1 MAKSINRLLA
11 ELVEADGDIATDKLD
26 NAPQGLDSA
35 QVTTIATDASINV
48 YTGLD
53 SLPTSNLT
61 AGDQAFVES
70 NQRLY
75 ISNGSGWYNV
85 ALVNATPTL
94 TLSPSGAISLNADT
108 LTATVTITA
117 TDSDNPES
125 ILTYSVESDGN
136 MVGTGTTVSQDS
148 SVFTITALSEDSGA
162 TAGSFTLTFKASD
175 GINFGTD
182 NTAFT
187 LTFDNYIDSSSTTV
201 YMMKALDSG
210 YDNTTITYADSSG
223 TSNDFSGGS
232 AIRVNT
238 SFSPYRDAGY
248 AAYFDNI
255 TYTSD
260 WLEVDHDDG
269 LSVEDSDFTIEGWF
283 YMESWAT
290 NVSVFGKWHQ
300 GSIANRNEW
309 LLYYNGGL
317 KFLYSKDGQNTAN
330 TINGGTPSLRE
341 WHHFAITRTGG
352 TITYW
357 LDGTSVGTQAETGS
371 IFKATATPVRVGRFN
386 SGGGFNGYAFDYRI
400 VKGTA
405 LYTSAFT
412 PPTRRLTAVTGTQL
426 LFLRKGHF
434 GNADESGNDH
444 VIERNADIQVRP
456 FTPYDY
462 QPWVADNNIG
472 SVYCEVQGYLNQSP
486 YADLVTLGSN
496 NFTIEGWVWLQ
507 SLANYRAFITTRSST
522 SVYGQ
527 LHSGF
532 DGNGNAYLYCSTD
545 GSSWAVSKS
554 TTTEKMKERTWNHVA
569 YVRNGTAV
577 SIYINGI
584 GEGAGSVSGSLQSP
598 SLFRI
603 GAEGGGSAEDADV
616 FFSDVRIQV
625 GTAEYTADFNPP
637 AAPLSLTNDT
647 TFLMQN
653 KNVKM
658 YDAASGN
665 GIYIDASA
673 GANSYETTTDVRKF
687 TGSSAIRGLGVSS
700 HQGLMIAEGNWAE
713 DRFNFG
719 PNDKYTIEGW
729 VYLTDHGNQVWYGA
743 GGQTASWNTTSGLH
757 QMIFISSNTIYYQYN
772 KGGNGVQSLNAG
784 AAATYMATGSWH
796 HIAATHDGTTH
807 RIFINGTSRATSTQD
822 IAAISSPS
830 PFRVRHGHPTNT
842 GYEFDGYM
850 QGWRVKKGQCLYTSN
865 FTPSTTEFEL

>member
-1 MAKSINRLLA
+1 MAKSINRLMA

-94 TLSPSGAISLNADT
+94 TLDPSGAISLNADT

-125 ILTYSVESDGN
+125 ILTFSVESDGN

-182 NTAFT
+182 TTAFT
-187 LTFDNYIDSSSTTV
+187 LSFSNYIDSSSTTV

-210 YDNTTITYADSSG
+210 YDNTTITYLDSAEASQ
-223 TSNDFSGGS
+223 TFSS
-232 AIRVNT
+232 QNQVAST

-248 AAYFDNI
+248 SAYFDNT
-255 TYTSD
+255 TYNAD
-260 WLEVDHDDG
+260 WLEVAHDDG

-283 YMESWAT
+283 YMESWPSNAA
-290 NVSVFGKWHQ
+290 VFGKWHQ

-309 LLYYNGGL
+309 LLYYNSGL
-317 KFLYSKDGQNTAN
+317 KFIYSTNGQSTAN
-330 TINGGTPSLRE
+330 TLNGGTPSLRE

-357 LDGTSVGTQAETGS
+357 LDGSSVATQAETSS
-371 IFKATATPVRVGRFN
+371 IFKATATTVRVGRFN

-412 PPTRRLTAVTGTQL
+412 PPTEKLTAVTGTQL

-434 GNADESGNDH
+434 GYADESGNNH
-444 VIERNADIQVRP
+444 KVVKNVNVQTRP
-456 FTPYDY
+456 KTPYDY
-462 QPWVADNNIG
+462 QPWVADNHGG
-472 SVYCEVQGYLNQSP
+472 SLYS
-486 YADLVTLGSN
+486 GSN
-496 NFTIEGWVWLQ
+496 DWVETPQGTSIANFGTGDFTIDCWW
-507 SLANYRAFITTRSST
+507 YPI
-522 SVYGQ
+522 
-527 LHSGF
+527 
-532 DGNGNAYLYCSTD
+532 
-545 GSSWAVSKS
+545 
-554 TTTEKMKERTWNHVA
+554 
-569 YVRNGTAV
+569 TAV
-577 SIYINGI
+577 STTVNPFVSTTDGGNTTTTLDLGYSSDKFTYTKGTTTVASTTNLAEPGSWYHIVLQRSSSSTNMWVNGERVISGNSDTQNYSVDEEFQIMRNRSNNQDINGYM
-584 GEGAGSVSGSLQSP
+584 ADVRVVKGSAVYTVGDTITVPTSPVSHVSG
-598 SLFRI
+598 
-603 GAEGGGSAEDADV
+603 
-616 FFSDVRIQV
+616 
-625 GTAEYTADFNPP
+625 
-637 AAPLSLTNDT
+637 T
-647 TFLMQN
+647 TMLMQN
-653 KNVKM
+653 KDVKM
-658 YDAASGN
+658 YDAASAN
-665 GIYIDASA
+665 AIIIDQSA
-673 GANSYETTTDVRKF
+673 GAGAYETTTDIRKF
-687 TGSSAIRGLGVSS
+687 TGSSAIRGLGLSS
-700 HQGLMIAEGNWAE
+700 HQGLLIAERDHAE
-713 DRFNFG
+713 ERFNFG
-719 PNDKYTIEGW
+719 PNDLYTIEGW
-729 VYLTDHGNQVWYGA
+729 VYLVDHTNQVWYGS
-743 GGQTASWNTTSGLH
+743 GGQTASWNTASGLH

-822 IAAISSPS
+822 IAAITSPS

-842 GYEFDGYM
+842 GYEMDGYM
-850 QGWRVKKGQCLYTSN
+850 QGWRVKKGQCLYTSD